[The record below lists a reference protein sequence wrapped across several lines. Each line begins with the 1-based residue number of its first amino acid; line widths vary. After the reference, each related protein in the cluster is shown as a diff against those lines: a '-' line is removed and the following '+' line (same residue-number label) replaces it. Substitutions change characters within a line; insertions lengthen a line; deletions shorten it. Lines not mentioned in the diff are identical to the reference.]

1 MIANPPDADRVRKV
15 QQLVVQLAETRDVKV
30 VFQKVKRRT
39 DITMFSLRGER
50 SAVISVPGE
59 LVNRLEGIDLELLR
73 SEYRDAALSITL
85 VITDELASQDI
96 QFSERR
102 NKLKLLAQQVRAVL
116 TQPQLQDA

>member
-102 NKLKLLAQQVRAVL
+102 KKLKLLAQQVRAVL